1 MDDTAKKEIT
11 NRLRSIQGHV
21 QGIERMINEE
31 AYCVDIL
38 KQTLAVQRALE
49 RVNGL
54 VLDRHL
60 NRCVTDILRSNDVGE
75 RQRVI
80 GEILDLF
87 ESRRGA

>member
-54 VLDRHL
+54 VLNRHL
-60 NRCVTDILRSNDVGE
+60 NRCVTEILRSNDVGE